1 MQIEN
6 KELIKKLY
14 LMQVRENGINEENHS
29 KLSGEEKML
38 LQQNQDK
45 FYLKSETRKLITVVM
60 TGGAFDI
67 LHMGHVYTL
76 SEAKK
81 YGDILV
87 VSVATDELIKKKKCK
102 LVHPQ
107 EYRAKVV
114 EFLKPVDLALLGIE
128 TPEKT
133 LARVKPDV
141 IVYGYDQ
148 KPFLQP
154 EGVKIVQLK
163 EHLEEDKFKT
173 SRIIRELGI

>member
-1 MQIEN
+1 MN
-6 KELIKKLY
+6 KEIIKNIY
-14 LMQVRENGINEENHS
+14 LMQVRENGISSES
-29 KLSGEEKML
+29 YAKLSDEEKNML
-38 LQQNQDK
+38 ENQNGK
-45 FYLKSETRKLITVVM
+45 FYLKTGNRKLITVVM

-81 YGDILV
+81 HGDVLV
-87 VSVATDELIKKKKCK
+87 VSVATDELIKKKKGK
-102 LVHPQ
+102 LVHSQ
-107 EYRAKVV
+107 EYRAKMV

-133 LARVKPDV
+133 LARVQPDV

-163 EHLEEDKFKT
+163 EHFEEEKFKT
-173 SRIIRELGI
+173 SRIIKELGL